1 LNDRTTRDNLAQS
14 KPNWI
19 LLEVTKVSDNKT
31 AYRRKSAQQR
41 RQELIQAGIICL
53 GKGGMSAFTIDR
65 ICKQAGVSR
74 GLINHH
80 FKTKEDLLTCI
91 YADMTDHLVQNS
103 NSDEPRQQLAEIIE
117 TSFDEQSFNRSN
129 LRAWLSIWGE
139 VATNEA
145 LNSLHQSRY
154 RKYKA
159 RISNAL
165 SNIAETDKMQLDADS
180 VARQLIA
187 LIDGLWLEYCLHS
200 TDFSL
205 AAARADCYRFLQ
217 SHGATI
223 KVCHQ

>member
-1 LNDRTTRDNLAQS
+1 
-14 KPNWI
+14 
-19 LLEVTKVSDNKT
+19 
-31 AYRRKSAQQR
+31 
-41 RQELIQAGIICL
+41 LIQAGITCL
-53 GKGGMSAFTIDR
+53 GKGGMSAFTIDQ

-91 YADMTDHLVQNS
+91 YADMTDHLVRDSKNA
-103 NSDEPRQQLAEIIE
+103 EPRQQLVEIIE

-139 VATNEA
+139 VATNNA

-159 RISNAL
+159 RIANAL
-165 SNIAETDKMQLDADS
+165 TSIAESDKTELDADR

-200 TDFSL
+200 AGFSL
-205 AAARADCYRFLQ
+205 AVAKADCYRFLQ
-217 SHGATI
+217 SHGAI
-223 KVCHQ
+223 I

>member
-1 LNDRTTRDNLAQS
+1 LKKGTG
-14 KPNWI
+14 
-19 LLEVTKVSDNKT
+19 KT
-31 AYRRKSAQQR
+31 IAYRRKSALQR
-41 RQELIQAGIICL
+41 RQELIKAGITCL
-53 GKGGMSAFTIDR
+53 GKGGMSAFTIDQ

-80 FKTKEDLLTCI
+80 FKTKEDLLICI
-91 YADMTDHLVQNS
+91 YADMTDHLVQDF

-117 TSFDEQSFNRSN
+117 TSFNEQNFKPSN

-139 VATNEA
+139 VATNEV

-154 RKYKA
+154 RKYKTK
-159 RISNAL
+159 ISNAL
-165 SNIAETDKMQLDADS
+165 TGIAETDKIDLDANS

-200 TDFSL
+200 TGFSL
-205 AAARADCYRFLQ
+205 AAARADCYRFLL

-223 KVCHQ
+223 KAGNQ

>member
-1 LNDRTTRDNLAQS
+1 
-14 KPNWI
+14 
-19 LLEVTKVSDNKT
+19 
-31 AYRRKSAQQR
+31 
-41 RQELIQAGIICL
+41 
-53 GKGGMSAFTIDR
+53 MSAFTIDQ

-103 NSDEPRQQLAEIIE
+103 NTDEPRQQLAEIID
-117 TSFDEQSFNRSN
+117 TSFDKQSFNRSN

-139 VATNEA
+139 VATNDA
-145 LNSLHQSRY
+145 LNALHQKRY
-154 RKYKA
+154 RLYKS
-159 RISNAL
+159 RIVSAL
-165 SNIAETDKMQLDADS
+165 TRIAETDKTLLDADS

>member
-1 LNDRTTRDNLAQS
+1 
-14 KPNWI
+14 
-19 LLEVTKVSDNKT
+19 
-31 AYRRKSAQQR
+31 
-41 RQELIQAGIICL
+41 
-53 GKGGMSAFTIDR
+53 MSAFTIDQ

-80 FKTKEDLLTCI
+80 FKTKEELLICI
-91 YADMTDHLVQNS
+91 YADMTDHLVQDS
-103 NSDEPRQQLAEIIE
+103 TSDEPRQQLTEIIE

-139 VATNEA
+139 VATNEV

-154 RKYKA
+154 QKYKD
-159 RISNAL
+159 RIANAL
-165 SNIAETDKMQLDADS
+165 RSISSTSNTELDADS

-200 TDFSL
+200 AGFSL

-223 KVCHQ
+223 

>member
-1 LNDRTTRDNLAQS
+1 M
-14 KPNWI
+14 
-19 LLEVTKVSDNKT
+19 EVNKTKGKTT

-41 RQELIQAGIICL
+41 RQELIQAGITCL
-53 GKGGMSAFTIDR
+53 GKGGMSAFTIDQ

-80 FKTKEDLLTCI
+80 FKTKEDLLICI
-91 YADMTDHLVQNS
+91 YADMTDHLVQDF
-103 NSDEPRQQLAEIIE
+103 NSDEPRQQLVEIIE
-117 TSFDEQSFNRSN
+117 TSFDEQSFKPSN

-139 VATNEA
+139 VATNEV
-145 LNSLHQSRY
+145 LNSLHQKRY

-159 RISNAL
+159 RIAQAL
-165 SNIAETDKMQLDADS
+165 KSIAEVEKTVLDADS

-200 TDFSL
+200 TGFSL

-223 KVCHQ
+223 KVSNQ

>member
-1 LNDRTTRDNLAQS
+1 LKKETG
-14 KPNWI
+14 KP
-19 LLEVTKVSDNKT
+19 V
-31 AYRRKSAQQR
+31 AYQRKSALQR
-41 RQELIQAGIICL
+41 RQELVKAGIICL
-53 GKGGMSAFTIDR
+53 GKGGISAFTIDQ

-80 FKTKEDLLTCI
+80 FKTKEDLLICI
-91 YADMTDHLVQNS
+91 YANMTDHLVQ
-103 NSDEPRQQLAEIIE
+103 DFKCDDPRQQLAEIIE
-117 TSFDEQSFNRSN
+117 TSFDQQSFNRSN

-139 VATNEA
+139 VATNEV

-159 RISNAL
+159 RIAQAL
-165 SNIAETDKMQLDADS
+165 KSIAKVDKTELEANS

-200 TDFSL
+200 AGFSL

-223 KVCHQ
+223 